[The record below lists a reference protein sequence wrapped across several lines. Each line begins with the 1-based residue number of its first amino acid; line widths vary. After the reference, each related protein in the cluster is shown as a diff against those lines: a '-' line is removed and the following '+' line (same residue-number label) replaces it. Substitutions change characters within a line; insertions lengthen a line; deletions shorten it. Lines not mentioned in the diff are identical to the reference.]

1 MKKLILVL
9 FLGLFIASC
18 SSTNGRVC
26 GGSGGARC
34 VEKAPKKDILIPQK
48 ENS

>member
-1 MKKLILVL
+1 MKKLILIFVASV
-9 FLGLFIASC
+9 FIASC

-26 GGSGGARC
+26 GGRGGARC
-34 VEKAPKKDILIPQK
+34 VEKAPKKDILIPVK